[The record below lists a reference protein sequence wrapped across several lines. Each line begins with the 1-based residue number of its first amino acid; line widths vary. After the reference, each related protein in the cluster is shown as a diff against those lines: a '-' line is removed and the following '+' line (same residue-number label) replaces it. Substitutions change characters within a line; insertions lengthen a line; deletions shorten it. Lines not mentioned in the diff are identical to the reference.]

1 MITTNGHSRK
11 DNVMTR
17 IRIAAGGI
25 GFNFLPIYVAQ
36 QQGFF
41 AKNGIEVGTTL
52 LPSVDRATAAA
63 KHGEHDLAIT
73 PPEGAIRDAISG
85 GSLRVIAANVN
96 RLPLSLIA
104 HPRFKRIEDLKGAV
118 LGTSS
123 LTEGTALY
131 TMEVLRR
138 HGLNYPGDYTFN
150 VVGLHP
156 ARWQALQ
163 EGTIDA
169 AVQLI
174 PLNFIAEDA
183 GFRNLGEVTDYIPEI
198 AFTTVIADKLRAA
211 QNRASVVAFLRSLI
225 EATAWMNDRANDG
238 PLLALMAETIHA
250 DGKYGRLSLDYMR
263 EKRVFPPDL
272 AIPQPAFAK
281 TVELMQKAGFTG
293 SAADAI
299 AVLEDSWRNEA
310 ANSTVP

>member
-1 MITTNGHSRK
+1 
-11 DNVMTR
+11 MTL

-25 GFNFLPIYVAQ
+25 GFNFLPVYVAER
-36 QQGFF
+36 QGFF
-41 AKNGIEVGTTL
+41 EKNGINVETTL
-52 LPSVDRATAAA
+52 LPSVDKATAAVKEGA
-63 KHGEHDLAIT
+63 LDVAIT
-73 PPEGAIRDAISG
+73 PPEGAIRDALAG
-85 GSLRVIAANVN
+85 GTLRVIAANVN

-104 HPRFKRIEDLKGAV
+104 HPRFKRVEDLKGAV

-138 HGLNYPGDYTFN
+138 YGLNYPGDYTFN

-156 ARWQALQ
+156 ARWKALQ

-198 AFTTVIADKLRAA
+198 AFTAVIVNKRWAENNRAA
-211 QNRASVVAFLRSLI
+211 VTAFLRSLI
-225 EATAWMNDRANDG
+225 QATAWMDNEANDA
-238 PLLALMAETIHA
+238 PLLALMAEVIHA
-250 DGKYGRLSLDYMR
+250 EGKYGRMSLDYMR
-263 EKRVFPPDL
+263 KMRVFPRDL
-272 AIPQPAFAK
+272 AIPDAAFSK
-281 TVELMQKAGFTG
+281 TVELIRKAGF
-293 SAADAI
+293 DAGDVGAR
-299 AVLEDSWRNEA
+299 AVLDDSYRKEA
-310 ANSTVP
+310 AA